1 MIQPISSPDNK
12 HIRAAAALRQ
22 KKQRDDTGLF
32 LLEGLHLVEA
42 AINAKCL
49 IEQTFLCEDRL
60 ARNQF
65 VEFSEKLL
73 ANGSQIFAVSS
84 SVFNKIAET
93 DTPQGII
100 AVARQCRADLSA
112 TTQPVEAGD
121 CLPWVVLDAVQD
133 PGNVGT
139 IVRNADAAGV
149 AGIVLTPGCADIY
162 AGKTVR
168 ATMGSMFHIP
178 IYKASVQQC
187 LDFFLEREIP
197 VYVADAAS
205 AESYSEIDWRLPCA
219 IVFGNEGAGVSELF
233 RQKKTRSVAIP
244 IVGKAESLNVA
255 SAAAVILFEA
265 ARQRGF
271 SLS

>member
-12 HIRAAAALRQ
+12 HIKAAAALRQ

-49 IEQTFLCEDRL
+49 IEQAFLCEDRL

-162 AGKTVR
+162 AAKRSAPQWVLCFIFRYIRHPSSNVLIFFWNGRFRFMLQMPLRRRVIRKLT
-168 ATMGSMFHIP
+168 GDCL
-178 IYKASVQQC
+178 VQ
-187 LDFFLEREIP
+187 
-197 VYVADAAS
+197 
-205 AESYSEIDWRLPCA
+205 SYSVTKGLGSANCSDRKKHVPLR
-219 IVFGNEGAGVSELF
+219 F
-233 RQKKTRSVAIP
+233 R
-244 IVGKAESLNVA
+244 SLAKPNH
-255 SAAAVILFEA
+255 
-265 ARQRGF
+265 
-271 SLS
+271 

>member
-1 MIQPISSPDNK
+1 MIQSIKSLENQ
-12 HIRAAAALRQ
+12 HIKAAAALRQ

-42 AINAKCL
+42 AITANWK
-49 IEQTFLCEDRL
+49 IEQTFINEERL
-60 ARNQF
+60 IRSQF
-65 VEFSEKLL
+65 TELAERLL
-73 ANGSQIFAVSS
+73 ANGSQVFTVSS
-84 SVFNKIAET
+84 LVFNKIAET
-93 DTPQGII
+93 ETPQGVV
-100 AVARQCRADLSA
+100 AVARQCRAELSA
-112 TTQPVEAGD
+112 IIHPAGTGD
-121 CLPWVVLDAVQD
+121 CMPWVVLDAVQD

-149 AGIVLTPGCADIY
+149 AGVIMTPGCADIY

-178 IYKASVQQC
+178 TYKASVEQC
-187 LDFFLEREIP
+187 LAFFLERQIS
-197 VYVADAAS
+197 VYIADAAS
-205 AESYSEIDWRLPCA
+205 AESYAEIDWRLPCA
-219 IVFGNEGAGVSELF
+219 IVFGNEGTGVSELF